1 MSESRR
7 GRFLL
12 RLALAL
18 SVGLSVGCGA
28 PRPARSEEPQIE
40 PADVFRILGQLDAE
54 VERLRFDLG
63 APQHLAPS
71 FTVADAAPREV
82 FYQAL
87 SLLEKAD
94 ELSFEQ
100 TGELGRPVVIPD
112 RELTPGDV
120 HAVVAGALDRILAV
134 ATHWDIAK
142 PIAAPDRDSSKR
154 PADVYNA
161 ILRLNGQLNLLLDQ
175 SLAPTDVYGQVETAI
190 GYAALLLE
198 RFAGATS
205 LPPSPPLVRGM
216 RPADV
221 HQRLTACLEPIREV
235 ATRLGTSTLRLES
248 MDLSPEVVKPSDVY
262 DVATL
267 LVSQLSYLN
276 KATGNGRELER
287 ERYSERKRP
296 SDVYRRADVLRQQLD
311 ALVRFVKEQP
321 TVIRLQ
327 KAPAS

>member
-1 MSESRR
+1 
-7 GRFLL
+7 
-12 RLALAL
+12 
-18 SVGLSVGCGA
+18 
-28 PRPARSEEPQIE
+28 
-40 PADVFRILGQLDAE
+40 VFRTLGQLDGE
-54 VERLRFDLG
+54 VERLRFEMG

-82 FYQAL
+82 FYQAV

-94 ELSFEQ
+94 EFSFEQ
-100 TGELGRPVVIPD
+100 TRERGRPVDIPD

-120 HAVVAGALDRILAV
+120 HEVVVGALDRILAV
-134 ATHWDIAK
+134 ATHWDITK
-142 PIAAPDRDSSKR
+142 PIAAPDRDPSKR

-161 ILRLNGQLNLLLDQ
+161 ILRLNGQVNLLLDQ

-190 GYAALLLE
+190 GYAALLLD

-205 LPPSPPLVRGM
+205 LPSPPPLVRGM

-221 HQRLTACLEPIREV
+221 HQHLTACLEPIRKV

-248 MDLSPEVVKPSDVY
+248 MDLPPEVVKPSDVY

-267 LVSQLSYLN
+267 LISQLSYLN
-276 KATGNGRELER
+276 KATGNGRDPER
-287 ERYSERKRP
+287 ERYPGRKWP

-311 ALVRFVKEQP
+311 ALVWLVNEQP
-321 TVIRLQ
+321 VVIRLHEG
-327 KAPAS
+327 PGAS